1 MGGNGHFSK
10 MRKRNIPLDMGM
22 CFWGWFPQV
31 PEFIHYIT
39 HSSQHMLMDTENLR
53 NTVWLTLVFSV
64 SSFYEGDNRGRGA
77 QQQAESESP
86 SSQVTPS
93 SVAVQPWE
101 SYLIHCEPPF
111 PIYKTYLLYMI
122 IKSEYKT
129 FSTSKELMCCYL
141 FKTKFKHSK
150 ELNVQDLKQG
160 LKKL

>member
-1 MGGNGHFSK
+1 M
-10 MRKRNIPLDMGM
+10 
-22 CFWGWFPQV
+22 

-53 NTVWLTLVFSV
+53 NTVWLTLWV
-64 SSFYEGDNRGRGA
+64 S
-77 QQQAESESP
+77 
-86 SSQVTPS
+86 VTPAFMKVTIEAEGHS
-93 SVAVQPWE
+93 NRLNQNHLHPRLPPNSVAVRPWE

-111 PIYKTYLLYMI
+111 PIYKTHLLYMI

-129 FSTSKELMCCYL
+129 FSTSKELMCCCL